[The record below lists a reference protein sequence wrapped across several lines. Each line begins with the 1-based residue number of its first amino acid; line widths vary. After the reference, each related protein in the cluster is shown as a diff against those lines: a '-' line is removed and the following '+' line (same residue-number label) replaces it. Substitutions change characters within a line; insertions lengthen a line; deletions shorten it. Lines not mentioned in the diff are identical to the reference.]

1 MQETVTQE
9 IVAPPAPGSDAP
21 ICEARNVSVSFDPA
35 GERLALKDVS
45 LAIHSNEVV
54 ALLGPSGC
62 GKSTLLRALVGLLKP
77 TRGEVLAHGKPLA
90 GIHPGIAIVF
100 QNFALYPWLTVRE
113 NVQVALNGL
122 ELDPATAAARVAR
135 CIDTVGLDGYEEAYP
150 KELSGGMKQRV
161 GIARALAR
169 GPELLCMDEPFSALD
184 VFTAESLRSEVYRL
198 WTGDNGA
205 HGQTN
210 GASLRK
216 NGNGGAQHAPAVTG
230 VKSIM
235 MITHIIEEAVFLADR
250 IVVMGTRPG
259 HIRQIVPNTIPHPR
273 DYQSPAFQQ
282 LVQRL
287 HDIIVSE
294 HLPEAPKEAAAAATP
309 AEAAA
314 ALLDIEPLPC
324 VNLSEVFGLMEV
336 LRDNGGQMPV
346 FKLDSLTDYDFGHT
360 LAVIKAGEMLELLD
374 TPKNQVILTPPGK
387 QFLDADMNGRKTLLN
402 KQLQTLGLFRF
413 VLQILNEAKGRRL
426 TQEIVEEELVMRLPT
441 EDIDQLF
448 STLVA
453 WGRFAELFG
462 YSAEDQT
469 LYLDQPA

>member
-1 MQETVTQE
+1 M
-9 IVAPPAPGSDAP
+9 ASDTSP
-21 ICEARNVSVSFDPA
+21 ICEARNVTVSFDPS
-35 GERLALKDVS
+35 GDRLVLKDVT
-45 LAIHSNEVV
+45 LAINSGEVV
-54 ALLGPSGC
+54 AILGPSGC

-77 TRGEVLAHGKPLA
+77 TRGEVLAHGLPLQ

-113 NVQVALNGL
+113 NVQLALNGL
-122 ELDPATAAARVAR
+122 GLDPTTAAKRVNR
-135 CIDTVGLDGYEEAYP
+135 CIDLVGLDGFEEGYP

-198 WTGDNGA
+198 WTDGDVA
-205 HGQTN
+205 K
-210 GASLRK
+210 S
-216 NGNGGAQHAPAVTG
+216 NGNGSGAGEHVGG

-259 HIRQIVPNTIPHPR
+259 HIRQIVPNSIPHPR

-294 HLPEAPKEAAAAATP
+294 HLPEQPAAATSGQ
-309 AEAAA
+309 AADA
-314 ALLDIEPLPC
+314 WACEPIPSVHLG
-324 VNLSEVFGLMEV
+324 EVFGLLEV
-336 LRDNGGQMPV
+336 LRDHGGQMDV
-346 FKLDSLTDYDFGHT
+346 FRLDSLTDYDFGHT
-360 LAVIKAGEMLELLD
+360 LAVVKAGEMLDLLD
-374 TPKNQVILTPPGK
+374 TPKNQVVLTPVGRR
-387 QFLDADMNGRKTLLN
+387 FLDGDMNERKRLLN
-402 KQLQTLGLFRF
+402 QQLQTLAVFRY
-413 VLQILNEAKGRRL
+413 VLQILREAKSHRL
-426 TQEIVEEELVMRLPT
+426 SEEIVEEELAVRLPT
-441 EDIDQLF
+441 EDIPKLF
-448 STLVA
+448 TTVVA

-462 YSAEDQT
+462 YSPEDQT